1 MAFRHNFQGD
11 CRHGI
16 ATRQKIPQGVVLR
29 STCGSSRTYSQPMK
43 SMLLA
48 GLSAL
53 TITLAQA
60 APIKVLLIDGQNNHD
75 WKSTSP
81 ILVKQLKEAGIFTV
95 DTATAPA
102 SGIESFKPK
111 FSDYQVVVSNYNGE
125 SWPDETKAA
134 FEKFI
139 KEGGGFV
146 SVHAADNAFPEWEAY
161 NEMIAIGGWGGRN
174 EKSGPL
180 LRFRDGKW
188 VHDHTPGSGGHH
200 GSQHEFVM
208 VSRAP
213 QHPIMAGLPE
223 KWLHTNDELYDRL
236 RGPAKNCMVLAS
248 AFSSPEKGGSGEEEP
263 LILIVKY
270 GKGLVFHTA
279 LGHDAGSVKC
289 VGFATTFLRGTEW
302 AATGKVTQKVPD
314 DFPTEEKSSSR
325 D

>member
-1 MAFRHNFQGD
+1 
-11 CRHGI
+11 
-16 ATRQKIPQGVVLR
+16 
-29 STCGSSRTYSQPMK
+29 MK
-43 SMLLA
+43 PLLLA

-53 TITLAQA
+53 CMTLAQA

-81 ILVKQLKEAGIFTV
+81 ILVKQLKDAGIFTV

-102 SGIESFKPK
+102 SGVETFKPK

-125 SWPDETKAA
+125 SWSDETKKD
-134 FEKFI
+134 FEKFV
-139 KEGGGFV
+139 KNGGGFV
-146 SVHAADNAFPEWEAY
+146 AIHAADNAFPEWEAY
-161 NEMIAIGGWGGRN
+161 NEMIAIGGWGGRD

-188 VHDHTPGSGGHH
+188 IHDNSPGSGGHH

-223 KWLHTNDELYDRL
+223 KWLHANDELYDRL

-248 AFSSPEKGGSGEEEP
+248 AFSAKDKGGSGEEEP
-263 LILIVKY
+263 LIIIVKY
-270 GKGLVFHTA
+270 GKGLIFHTA

-289 VGFATTFLRGTEW
+289 VGFSTTFLRGTEW
-302 AATGKVTQKVPD
+302 AATGKVTQKVPA
-314 DFPTEEKSSSR
+314 DFPTEDKSSSR